1 MARKNSGTAKRG
13 TTVPAKAPD
22 AVPSESDQAM
32 RRPNP
37 LELAVPVSE
46 VVQIRNVVLCRSL
59 VDGDSSIF
67 VERRNYAVKIEVPSV
82 EHHIDLKQHML
93 AVVPS
98 FSLVASRAGNDGP
111 SPVLTIKASF
121 ILEYTLPPSVEFE
134 EEQLKAFSMTN
145 GVYNAWPYWREY
157 VQSTTTR
164 MGLPPI
170 IVPVFRLS

>member
-1 MARKNSGTAKRG
+1 MAQPKKRPSKRE
-13 TTVPAKAPD
+13 TAPD
-22 AVPSESDQAM
+22 KSLEAAAPESDRVM
-32 RRPNP
+32 RRPSP

-46 VVQIRNVVLCRSL
+46 VVQIRAVVLCGSQI
-59 VDGDSSIF
+59 DGDRSIF
-67 VERRNYAVKIEVPSV
+67 VERRNYSVKIDVPSV
-82 EHHIDLKQHML
+82 EHLVDREQHTL

-98 FSLVASRAGNDGP
+98 FSLVASRTGNDGP

-121 ILEYTLPPSVEFE
+121 ILEYALPPSVEFE